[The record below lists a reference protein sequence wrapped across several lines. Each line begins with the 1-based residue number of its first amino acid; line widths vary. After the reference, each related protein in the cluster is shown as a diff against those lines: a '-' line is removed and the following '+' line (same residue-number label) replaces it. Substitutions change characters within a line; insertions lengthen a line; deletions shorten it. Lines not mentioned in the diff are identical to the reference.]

1 MLRAESDAIT
11 CKDGRPSVVS
21 GSKRSY
27 CSNPAYDDDD
37 QSHLGSVGVIMSR
50 WTIPVL
56 DYTQQSTMADPEDDY
71 LAYLSSQALTS
82 PSGIPPGIRTQNLLI
97 RIPNDQEVERQITFY

>member
-1 MLRAESDAIT
+1 
-11 CKDGRPSVVS
+11 
-21 GSKRSY
+21 
-27 CSNPAYDDDD
+27 
-37 QSHLGSVGVIMSR
+37 MSR

-82 PSGIPPGIRTQNLLI
+82 PSNQGGKRKGGLI
-97 RIPNDQEVERQITFY
+97 VRE